1 MEDGNEIKLDKILKA
16 EQMSEGNIYLKE
28 AILELWKENITTF
41 IVGKNEMDNIPFI
54 KFNITNENLYYLYK
68 LYDNCFKYK
77 DFKKFVNGGIQVSI
91 YNEGRQPFMNI
102 CVLPKYKD
110 VLYGLLI
117 ESVHNLRLQ
126 KAEIEE
132 RLLKKDDISQV
143 KRTNDVVVC
152 SLHLMNYYSDKGLMV
167 KISATGEK
175 MYIGIGDS
183 MQDFICNDICPT
195 LSNEMNAIKANND
208 VAHGTYK
215 CDRDSL
221 VNLTNF
227 VYRMSKSSND
237 KQKSKS
243 N

>member
-1 MEDGNEIKLDKILKA
+1 MEDGNELKLKL
-16 EQMSEGNIYLKE
+16 EQMSDGNKYLKE

-41 IVGKNEMDNIPFI
+41 KVGKNEIGNMPFI
-54 KFNITNENLYYLYK
+54 TFNITNENLYYLYK

-77 DFKKFVNGGIQVSI
+77 EHKKFVNGGIQVSI

-117 ESVHNLRLQ
+117 ESVYNLRLQ
-126 KAEIEE
+126 NAEIEE
-132 RLLKKDDISQV
+132 CIANGQDTKHIKK
-143 KRTNDVVVC
+143 TNDIVVC

-183 MQDFICNDICPT
+183 MQDFICNDICPI
-195 LSNEMNAIKANND
+195 LSNEMDAIKANND

-215 CDRDSL
+215 CNKDSL
-221 VNLTNF
+221 INLTNF
-227 VYRMSKSSND
+227 VYRMSNLSND

>member
-1 MEDGNEIKLDKILKA
+1 MEDGNEIKLDKVLKA
-16 EQMSEGNIYLKE
+16 EQMSGGNKYLKE

-41 IVGKNEMDNIPFI
+41 EIGPNEGDINNLPYITF
-54 KFNITNENLYYLYK
+54 KITNENLYYLYK

-77 DFKKFVNGGIQVSI
+77 DFKSFTNGGIQVSI

-117 ESVHNLRLQ
+117 ESMHNLRLQ

-132 RLLKKDDISQV
+132 CLFNKKDISHIKQHNDIL
-143 KRTNDVVVC
+143 TC
-152 SLHLMNYYSDKGLMV
+152 SLHLMNHFSSEGLMV
-167 KISATGEK
+167 RISATGEK
-175 MYIGIGDS
+175 MYVGIGDEP
-183 MQDFICNDICPT
+183 QDFICNNISPI
-195 LSNEMNAIKANND
+195 LSNEMGAIKANNQ
-208 VAHGTYK
+208 VAHGTYR

-221 VNLTNF
+221 INLTNF
-227 VYRMSKSSND
+227 VYRLSKD

-243 N
+243 I